1 MNVRKHTKTTSASLF
16 FILVFIVCNLLLL
29 DYVIVRTFIR
39 ESFVLGDATMAAVA
53 TQCPAGCLTAIN
65 KLAGTTAGGSTAK
78 EYYIPLGTGT
88 NATSEWVD
96 VVGASAYVDT
106 AQYPRIKKVIFE
118 ATVAVPTGNQT
129 VYVRLFNATDK
140 HPVWFS
146 EVSMN
151 TTGPSALT
159 SSPITLDKGNKLY
172 QVQMKTQLKFTAN
185 LSQAR
190 IHITTY

>member
-1 MNVRKHTKTTSASLF
+1 MKRKAARPYIVAALLLVMVNLVVLDYF
-16 FILVFIVCNLLLL
+16 FIKSYIA
-29 DYVIVRTFIR
+29 
-39 ESFVLGDATMAAVA
+39 EKFVLGDATTAAA
-53 TQCPAGCLTAIN
+53 AAQCPAECLTAIN
-65 KLAGTTAGGSTAK
+65 KLAGASIGGSTAK

-88 NATSEWVD
+88 NAASEWTD
-96 VVGASAYVDT
+96 VAGASAYVDT
-106 AQYPRIKKVIFE
+106 AQYPRIKKVVFE
-118 ATVAVPTGNQT
+118 ATVGVPTGNQAA
-129 VYVRLFNATDK
+129 YVRLFNATDK

-159 SSPITLDKGNKLY
+159 STPITLDKGNKLY